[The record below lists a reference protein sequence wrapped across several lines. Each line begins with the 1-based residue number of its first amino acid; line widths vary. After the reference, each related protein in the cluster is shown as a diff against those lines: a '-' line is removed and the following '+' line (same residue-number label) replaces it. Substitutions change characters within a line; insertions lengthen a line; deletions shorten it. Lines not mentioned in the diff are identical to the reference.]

1 MGFESLADMYRPV
14 QTNQDRTPSW
24 LKAELRILEKD
35 SKIITMKRKTS
46 FHMFRRAAARFVAL
60 LT

>member
-14 QTNQDRTPSW
+14 QTNLDRIPSW
-24 LKAELRILEKD
+24 LKAEMRILKTD
-35 SKIITMKRKTS
+35 SKNITVKRKTS